1 MAKDAN
7 HPMFQ
12 AMHGEPSGFCA
23 HMRMKEV
30 QTMSPRITFTIVLTD
45 FFMMY
50 KDLKIVEF
58 CPCCVCC
65 LESEDVHDS
74 VPLRAGV
81 SVLHPARTDA

>member
-45 FFMMY
+45 FFM
-50 KDLKIVEF
+50 V
-58 CPCCVCC
+58 V
-65 LESEDVHDS
+65 
-74 VPLRAGV
+74 
-81 SVLHPARTDA
+81 